1 MALSGVEAAIRE
13 LEREQKKIRDAFLML
28 KRIRAQN
35 ADPGGRQGRKRLSP
49 RARRRISEAA
59 KKTLGGVAGVVE
71 VPEVSRN
78 WGYNE
83 SCVYLRGVA
92 I

>member
-13 LEREQKKIRDAFLML
+13 LEREQKKIRDAILML

-35 ADPGGRQGRKRLSP
+35 ADPSGRQGRKRLSP

-59 KKTLGGVAGVVE
+59 KKRWAALRASSK
-71 VPEVSRN
+71 SRK
-78 WGYNE
+78 
-83 SCVYLRGVA
+83 
-92 I
+92 